1 MLKLSVLVPAYN
13 ERGTI
18 LAVLRAV
25 RSQSIEGVTIEII
38 VVDDGSTDGT
48 PDVVESQPDLFD
60 RFLQLPE
67 NLGKGG
73 AVKAGLKE
81 ATGDYVL
88 FQDADQEYDPG
99 EYRKM
104 LMPAQKHNA
113 DVIMGSRMLAPPYT
127 RVHYYWHRVG
137 NRVISFIFNIVN
149 NTTFTDIYSC
159 YLMFRRDLVDPDE
172 LTTIGWE
179 QHAEILTIASARGN
193 IRYEVPITYH
203 GRTYE
208 EGKKIRARHIIK
220 VIWTII
226 VKGLR
231 RWR

>member
-1 MLKLSVLVPAYN
+1 MLKLSVIVPAYN
-13 ERGTI
+13 ERETI
-18 LAVLRAV
+18 LATLEAV
-25 RSQSIEGVTIEII
+25 RHQSVDGVTIEII

-48 PDVVESQPDLFD
+48 PDIVASRPELYD
-60 RFLQLPE
+60 RFLPLPK

-73 AVKAGLKE
+73 AVKAGLNE
-81 ATGDYVL
+81 ASGGYVL
-88 FQDADQEYDPG
+88 FQDADQEYDPAD
-99 EYRKM
+99 YAKL
-104 LMPAQKHNA
+104 LMPALKHNA
-113 DVIMGSRMLAPPYT
+113 DLIMGSRMLAPPYT

-137 NRVISFIFNIVN
+137 NKLITLIFNVVN

-159 YLMFRRDLVDPDE
+159 YLMFRRTLVDPDE

-179 QHAEILTIASARGN
+179 QHAEILTIAAARGMV
-193 IRYEVPITYH
+193 RYEVPITYH

-208 EGKKIRARHIIK
+208 EGKKIRARHIIA
-220 VIWTII
+220 VIWTIL